1 MPSALSY
8 PGVYLEELPSGVRTL
23 TGVATSI
30 TAFVGYTRM
39 GTPDKAVP
47 ITSFSDFERAYGGLD
62 RDSPVSYGV
71 RQFFVNGGAQAI
83 IIHITTGYASAT

>member
-1 MPSALSY
+1 
-8 PGVYLEELPSGVRTL
+8 
-23 TGVATSI
+23 
-30 TAFVGYTRM
+30 M

-71 RQFFVNGGAQAI
+71 RQFFANGGAQAI
-83 IIHITTGYASAT
+83 IVRVATGYASAAWTFNGGSPAAPSWT